1 MEEITEQY
9 EASER
14 DAERLSGEKKEKLE
28 KETKQAQEV
37 RKQALERIGET
48 KKRKVEE
55 GKKESKV
62 RRPKRQGTDTIEY
75 LKEKATQDM
84 KLRQEEQQLKKETQC
99 ALENQHSDMMSM
111 FKTFQEQQ
119 QQQHQQMYQV
129 QMGQQQQSQVLLTL
143 LKQLADK

>member
-1 MEEITEQY
+1 MAEEVKASGIEVDPPSELEVALEEITEQY

-55 GKKESKV
+55 GKK
-62 RRPKRQGTDTIEY
+62 
-75 LKEKATQDM
+75 
-84 KLRQEEQQLKKETQC
+84 
-99 ALENQHSDMMSM
+99 
-111 FKTFQEQQ
+111 
-119 QQQHQQMYQV
+119 
-129 QMGQQQQSQVLLTL
+129 
-143 LKQLADK
+143 